1 MGLAISDI
9 FEALDDNNQN
19 TGGAYIE
26 KNFQANFIRGEGLM
40 RSLDDIKN
48 TLVANID
55 GQPIFI
61 RDVAE
66 VKFGSFVRYG
76 AFTKDGKGE
85 AVGGIVMM
93 LKGENSNDVI
103 KDVKERMALIQKSL
117 PDGVVIKPFLDR
129 SKLIKS
135 TTSTVAE
142 NLSLGALIV
151 IFILVIFL
159 GNLRGG
165 GLIVASTIPLA
176 LLFAFIMMNLFGGV
190 WANLMS
196 LGGALD
202 FGILV
207 DGAVIIVEA
216 MVFYLHRKNLIG
228 TKLDQAK
235 RNEIA
240 YNSASKMMNSAF
252 LDN

>member
-1 MGLAISDI
+1 M
-9 FEALDDNNQN
+9 
-19 TGGAYIE
+19 
-26 KNFQANFIRGEGLM
+26 
-40 RSLDDIKN
+40 
-48 TLVANID
+48 
-55 GQPIFI
+55 
-61 RDVAE
+61 
-66 VKFGSFVRYG
+66 
-76 AFTKDGKGE
+76 
-85 AVGGIVMM
+85 
-93 LKGENSNDVI
+93 
-103 KDVKERMALIQKSL
+103 
-117 PDGVVIKPFLDR
+117 
-129 SKLIKS
+129 
-135 TTSTVAE
+135 
-142 NLSLGALIV
+142 
-151 IFILVIFL
+151 
-159 GNLRGG
+159 
-165 GLIVASTIPLA
+165 ASTIPLA

-252 LDN
+252 FGQLIILIVFIPVLALQGVEGKMFIPPMAMTFGFAVLGVVILCLTYIPMMAALFLQPPKTDKKNMGGR